1 MSSQNRS
8 LALSKDIAGLLA
20 QIENHGTPLR
30 IDGSTET
37 YYVLSADQLMALLR
51 GVHGGVESAASF
63 TLQDFGLTEADLS
76 AYEARR
82 EARRE
87 RIDRVRLTPLEATL
101 EQRLRQLNQVQRQ
114 APLSDQQKR
123 EIEQLLNELERA
135 MGDNVQTAAK
145 KAK

>member
-8 LALSKDIAGLLA
+8 LALSKDVAGLLD
-20 QIENHGTPLR
+20 QIENHGTPWR
-30 IDGSTET
+30 IDGPTET

-51 GVHGGVESAASF
+51 DGPRGVESAASF
-63 TLQDFGLTEADLS
+63 TRQDFGLTEADLS
-76 AYEARR
+76 SYEARR

-87 RIDRVRLTPLEATL
+87 RIDRAMLAPLEATL
-101 EQRLRQLNQVQRQ
+101 EQRLRQWHQVQRQ
-114 APLSDQQKR
+114 SPLSEQQKR
-123 EIEQLLNELERA
+123 EMEQLLNELERA